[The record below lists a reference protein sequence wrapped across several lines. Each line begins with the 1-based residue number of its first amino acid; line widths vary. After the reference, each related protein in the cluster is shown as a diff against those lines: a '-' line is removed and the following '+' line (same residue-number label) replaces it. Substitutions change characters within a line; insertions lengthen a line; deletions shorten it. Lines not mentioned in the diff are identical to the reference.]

1 MDLSQR
7 STTLIL
13 SGVAAGFLVAA
24 VTINSK
30 DHAFASTPESVKKST
45 EASSATMI
53 KPYKVD
59 GLNYPAGRIPQ
70 EIRNGVYPRSY
81 FPGTEKVGQDEM
93 RVTAVGTGMPN
104 QTPTNAAAC
113 FLVELGNGESF
124 LFDLGTGSTDRL
136 AGLELDYSK
145 LDKVFASH
153 LHTDHIGDI
162 AALWVAGWLGG
173 RYTPLQVYGPSGS
186 EPALGIK
193 SHIDHIRAAWAWDV
207 TSRAGTLP
215 NAGGEIE
222 AHEFDFAKTAV
233 IYEENGVKI
242 TSFPA
247 IHIRDGSV
255 SFRLEWNDL
264 SFVFGGDSAPNKWF
278 LKEAKGVDL
287 VVHECFFTPEQWM
300 EIAGFPYKQ
309 AYWVTSVIHT
319 PPEGFGKIMSAVK
332 PRMAVAYHYWNHRD
346 IEFEMH
352 EAIRNTYDGPLA
364 MAADLTVFNV
374 TKDNIE
380 VREVSFNHE
389 AWAQGT
395 STEWDTAPRGD
406 PATGLMSKWLV
417 EGTVKE
423 MVPPPTQPLD

>member
-1 MDLSQR
+1 MLLGAVV
-7 STTLIL
+7 TVLLIAMVDRIL
-13 SGVAAGFLVAA
+13 D
-24 VTINSK
+24 T
-30 DHAFASTPESVKKST
+30 
-45 EASSATMI
+45 SAWA
-53 KPYKVD
+53 KPHKVD
-59 GLNYPAGRIPQ
+59 GVNYPEGRVPQ
-70 EIRNGVYPRSY
+70 KISNNRYPRSY
-81 FPGTEKVGQDEM
+81 FPNTEKLGPAEM

-104 QTPTNAAAC
+104 QSPTNAAAC

-124 LFDLGTGSTDRL
+124 LFDLGVGATDRL

-153 LHTDHIGDI
+153 LHTDHVGDI
-162 AALWVAGWLGG
+162 ASLWVAGWLNG
-173 RYTPLQVYGPSGS
+173 RYTPLHVYGPSGS
-186 EPALGIK
+186 KPELGAK
-193 SHIDHIRAAWAWDV
+193 AHIDHIRAAWAWDV

-215 NAGGEIE
+215 NAGGEIV

-233 IYEENGVKI
+233 IYDKNGVKV

-255 SFRLEWNDL
+255 SFRLDWNGL

-278 LKEAKGVDL
+278 LKEAKNADL

-300 EIAGFPYKQ
+300 RVSGFPYKQ

-346 IEFEMH
+346 LEFKIYEG
-352 EAIRNTYDGPLA
+352 IRKTYDGPLA
-364 MAADLTVFNV
+364 MAADMTVFNV

-389 AWAQGT
+389 AWPQGT
-395 STEWDTAPRGD
+395 STEWDTAPRGA
-406 PATGLMSKWLV
+406 PATSLMSKWLV
-417 EGTVKE
+417 EGTEKS
-423 MVPPPTQPLD
+423 MIPPPKKQPK